1 MREALWAE
9 LLKVRRSRLLWL
21 TALAFT
27 VAAAMCGLFMFILQ
41 DPQRARTLGLL
52 GDKAQL
58 SGAVADWSGHL
69 GLLAQAVGVSGVMI
83 YGISVIWLFG
93 REFSDHTAKDL
104 LALPTSR
111 MAIVAAKFTVA
122 AVWSVLLAIQAALLG
137 LLIGTA
143 LGLPGWSAQA
153 ITSGVI
159 RVLVTGALT
168 FVLTTPFGLAASLGR
183 GYLSAVGAMF
193 AALFSAQVLAALGF
207 GAYFP
212 WSVPGL
218 YAGLGG
224 PDQDPPG
231 FVGYLLVAAVGI
243 AGVAATVIWWQRAD
257 HTR

>member
-1 MREALWAE
+1 MCEALWAE

-21 TALAFT
+21 TALAFA

-58 SGAVADWSGHL
+58 SGAVADWPGHL

-83 YGISVIWLFG
+83 YGITVIWLFG

-104 LALPTSR
+104 LALPTFR

-143 LGLPGWSAQA
+143 LGLPGWSAQV
-153 ITSGVI
+153 ITAGMVRI
-159 RVLVTGALT
+159 LMTGALT

-183 GYLSAVGAMF
+183 GYLAAVGAMF

-218 YAGLGG
+218 YAGLAG
-224 PDQDPPG
+224 PDQNPPG
-231 FVGYLLVAAVGI
+231 FVGYLLVATVGI
-243 AGVAATVIWWQRAD
+243 AGVAATVIWWHRAD